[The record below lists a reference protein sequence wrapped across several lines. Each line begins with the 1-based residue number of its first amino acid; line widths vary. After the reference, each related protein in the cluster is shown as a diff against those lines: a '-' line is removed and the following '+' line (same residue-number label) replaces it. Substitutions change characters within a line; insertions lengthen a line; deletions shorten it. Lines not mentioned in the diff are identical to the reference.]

1 MNPHDPR
8 QVLCSL
14 LGITLIDLAV
24 PCQILKLSPYE
35 RNPAAIE
42 QAARVCFARVQAAQ
56 HFVHAEHLQWMMQVI
71 ADARNSMLNAAAA
84 LPPPGHFQQAPPP
97 SPAFLPPPAP
107 WASQIVTPSP
117 HAANPPAAEP
127 TEPPIVIRA
136 PRPRRRSGFDTE
148 NLSGT
153 IGALLMC
160 GLIVF
165 GVGMFVREWWKGMQ
179 DLPIKTEPG
188 LPTGKPVQKRPPVR
202 PGEGEAARS
211 GSGNR
216 AEKPDEGNPLAPV
229 VPPSDDERAARENL
243 KRAMKLA
250 GDGSFD
256 EGILLA
262 QRASRVMPDESE
274 GLMLMID
281 YVQQYSDL
289 ADAAQRALNGSTEVD
304 LGKEWGKAQ
313 FVGQDSG
320 SITFFA
326 KGKHERF
333 TMQQFKGITGVRFRL
348 TRDYLDRANNPA
360 NDLIIGSYEV
370 LMRVNESGFIN
381 VPGSRDAARKR
392 FRNAIESGT
401 PQMVEHGNLMIK
413 ATDFLKD

>member
-1 MNPHDPR
+1 
-8 QVLCSL
+8 
-14 LGITLIDLAV
+14 
-24 PCQILKLSPYE
+24 
-35 RNPAAIE
+35 
-42 QAARVCFARVQAAQ
+42 
-56 HFVHAEHLQWMMQVI
+56 
-71 ADARNSMLNAAAA
+71 
-84 LPPPGHFQQAPPP
+84 
-97 SPAFLPPPAP
+97 
-107 WASQIVTPSP
+107 
-117 HAANPPAAEP
+117 
-127 TEPPIVIRA
+127 
-136 PRPRRRSGFDTE
+136 
-148 NLSGT
+148 
-153 IGALLMC
+153 
-160 GLIVF
+160 
-165 GVGMFVREWWKGMQ
+165 
-179 DLPIKTEPG
+179 
-188 LPTGKPVQKRPPVR
+188 
-202 PGEGEAARS
+202 
-211 GSGNR
+211 
-216 AEKPDEGNPLAPV
+216 
-229 VPPSDDERAARENL
+229 
-243 KRAMKLA
+243 
-250 GDGSFD
+250 
-256 EGILLA
+256 
-262 QRASRVMPDESE
+262 MPDESE